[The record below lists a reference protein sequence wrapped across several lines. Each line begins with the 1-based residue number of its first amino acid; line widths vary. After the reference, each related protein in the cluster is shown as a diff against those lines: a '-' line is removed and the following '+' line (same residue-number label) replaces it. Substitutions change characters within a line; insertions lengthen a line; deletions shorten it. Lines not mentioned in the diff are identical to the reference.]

1 MKTIAHASEKAAEV
15 FRGGQFLTKGHA
27 EPAFLLVK

>member
-1 MKTIAHASEKAAEV
+1 MKTIAHASEKAAENI
-15 FRGGQFLTKGHA
+15 RGSQFLTKGHG